1 MTNYT
6 LYEQGKLLLNE
17 KYKYVSPIQE
27 GSFGKVTLAIDV
39 ETNTK
44 YAMKAMYKSNPGIC
58 NVARN
63 EIKMIPKYKAG
74 KCLVYGVWPG

>member
-44 YAMKAMYKSNPGIC
+44 YAMKAMYK
-58 NVARN
+58 
-63 EIKMIPKYKAG
+63 AG